1 MSIKKRIKNLL
12 PDKVVYLCDIF
23 KTIPKYLKSLMDNK
37 KIEFSEIKFYT
48 DKQTVDE
55 IILKKKSLSRFG
67 DGEFMWMTGN
77 KLDSYQDYSVEFSN
91 DLIKAF
97 QNKNENLLVGIP
109 YGIFILN

>member
-1 MSIKKRIKNLL
+1 
-12 PDKVVYLCDIF
+12 
-23 KTIPKYLKSLMDNK
+23 MDNK

-77 KLDSYQDYSVEFSN
+77 KLDSYQELFSRV
-91 DLIKAF
+91 F
-97 QNKNENLLVGIP
+97 
-109 YGIFILN
+109 